1 MKKVLCALLVLGII
15 LTSSFTAF
23 AATAGDVNSDG
34 KINSSDAL
42 LILQYS
48 VGSNPSGFNKN
59 IADMNSDG
67 KINASDALT
76 VLQIAVGSINPTM
89 SKDDIIKLYNDSIA
103 KVSDQSKCKLTIS
116 SNVDITVNK
125 ILSDGKENPTLNNM
139 FEQLVGPTTSEEEK
153 FTFYKGKTL
162 KGEKADEILVAT
174 LIETSQIE
182 SATAVK
188 YADGYKLT
196 FRFFDEDID
205 MNEVA
210 GPDAPADFE
219 DYTVTVTNAELIAVT
234 DAKGRITGINFCAT
248 ANMKASTSVSPDSPS
263 LYMDLSMKETK
274 NYKFTY

>member
-1 MKKVLCALLVLGII
+1 MKKVLCTLLVLGII

-34 KINSSDAL
+34 KINSADAL
-42 LILQYS
+42 GILQHT
-48 VGSNPSGFNKN
+48 VGSKPKNFNKAV
-59 IADMNSDG
+59 ADITADG
-67 KINASDALT
+67 KINSADALM
-76 VLQIAVGSINPTM
+76 VLQIAVGSIKPPM
-89 SKDDIIKLYNDSIA
+89 SNNDIIKLYNDSIN
-103 KVSDQSKCKLTIS
+103 KVSDQTKCKVVIS
-116 SNVDITVNK
+116 KNVDVTVNE
-125 ILSDGKENPTLNNM
+125 ILSDGKENPMLKDM
-139 FEQLVGPTTSEEEK
+139 FEQLVGTTTNEEEK

-162 KGEKADEILVAT
+162 KGETAEEILAAI
-174 LIETSQIE
+174 LIETSEIK

-219 DYTVTVTNAELIAVT
+219 EYTATVTDAELVAVT
-234 DAKGRITGINFCAT
+234 DSKGRITGINFSAT
-248 ANMKASTSVSPDSPS
+248 ANVKASTSVGADSPL
-263 LYMDLSMKETK
+263 LYMDLSVKETQ